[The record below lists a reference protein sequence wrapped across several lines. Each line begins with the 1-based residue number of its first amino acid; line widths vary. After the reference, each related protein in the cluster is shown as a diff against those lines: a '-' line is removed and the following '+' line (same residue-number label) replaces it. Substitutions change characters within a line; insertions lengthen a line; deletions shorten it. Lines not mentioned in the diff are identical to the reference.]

1 MFKKW
6 ASYILLL
13 YFYPANGSLLDHLNT
28 DPNPDGIRY
37 PILQSDSL

>member
-13 YFYPANGSLLDHLNT
+13 YFYHADGPLLDYLNT
-28 DPNPDGIRY
+28 GPNPDGIRC
-37 PILQSDSL
+37 PLLQSDSL